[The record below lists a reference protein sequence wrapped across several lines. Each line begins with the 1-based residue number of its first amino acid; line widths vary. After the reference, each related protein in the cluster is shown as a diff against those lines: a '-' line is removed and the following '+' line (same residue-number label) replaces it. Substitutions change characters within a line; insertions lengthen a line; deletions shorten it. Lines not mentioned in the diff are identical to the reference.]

1 VSEPPIVSEQAD
13 QEQPV
18 LRRYLSALAYRDY
31 RILWVANLSSQAA
44 AWALIVARGWLVYTM
59 SGSSGWVGLV
69 TFAAMIPRVVVTPIS
84 GYLSDRFDRRTVLA
98 SMFALNLLQNVVLAT
113 LTIAGT
119 IQIWHLVVLSFI
131 NGAARAAQMPAGQAL
146 LVNLVPRRLLL
157 NAVAL
162 NQATLQ
168 GARLVG
174 PAAIVPFLAWTGPQ
188 GAFAF
193 CVGFYALSFVLV
205 RYIHTPS
212 TGQIDHGQGL
222 FHNMAAGAVYIYQ
235 NLTLR
240 AIVLLTLFH
249 CGLTMSFESL
259 LPVLS
264 KQQFGSEGVGVSILM
279 MGIGTGALI
288 TSIFLAGVRREA
300 SRGWLF
306 WYCGLLSGI
315 TPCLLAL
322 ATTMPIALSIG
333 HDRGL
338 FLGASLAMIGV
349 FGMGASQSGYMTL
362 THTMIQTIAPD
373 WVRGRIGGIYS
384 IHIGGTMALVNL
396 FNGALA
402 DSFGAPLLLIVGGMS
417 FVVMMLISWQY
428 LTLRHIYTRGLNH
441 TTQDWST
448 QSA

>member
-1 VSEPPIVSEQAD
+1 VSEEPIVSEEPD
-13 QEQPV
+13 QEPPV
-18 LRRYLSALAYRDY
+18 IRRYLSALAYRDY
-31 RILWVANLSSQAA
+31 RILWIANLSSQAA

-59 SGSSGWVGLV
+59 SDSSGWVGLV

-98 SMFALNLLQNVVLAT
+98 SMFALNLVQNVVLAT
-113 LTIAGT
+113 MTFAGT

-146 LVNLVPRRLLL
+146 LPNLVPRRLLL

-174 PAAIVPFLAWTGPQ
+174 PAAIAPFLAWTGPQ

-193 CVGFYALSFVLV
+193 CVGFYALSFVLA
-205 RYIHTPS
+205 RCIRTPS
-212 TGQIDHGQGL
+212 KGQIDHGQGL
-222 FHNMAAGAVYIYQ
+222 FHNMVAGAVYIYQ

-279 MGIGTGALI
+279 MGVGTGALF

-322 ATTMPIALSIG
+322 STTMPMALSIG

-338 FLGASLAMIGV
+338 FLGGSLAMIGV

-402 DSFGAPLLLIVGGMS
+402 DSLGAPFLLIAGGVL

-428 LTLRHIYTRGLNH
+428 LTLRHIYTRGLEV
-441 TTQDWST
+441 QASV
-448 QSA
+448 